1 MIIYGVDFSSAPTKQ
16 KPIVIA
22 ECRFD
27 SCNNYGLNQ
36 SSLLLRRFVC
46 IYSLNDFEVFL
57 SKSKFGVGGFDL
69 PFSMPKELI
78 EYFEW
83 PNEWENFVRYFCGK
97 SKSFLKDCFKSW
109 CEKRDFGKKFAYRLT
124 DLQAKSSPAMRW
136 VNPPVAWMM
145 HAGIH
150 RLINAGLIFPAH
162 DRNFKTKTEHKLIK
176 SMELKGIGYNKKLAL
191 EVYPA
196 LTARKVTNKSYKS
209 DEKVKNNCARIGNRK
224 DILKSLRYQKAGLS
238 LDLKISLHDQK
249 KVVEDF
255 RGDYLDAV
263 ICAMQAADA
272 IMDPFFRFPKSNN
285 YLEGWIVGSDD

>member
-1 MIIYGVDFSSAPTKQ
+1 
-16 KPIVIA
+16 
-22 ECRFD
+22 
-27 SCNNYGLNQ
+27 
-36 SSLLLRRFVC
+36 
-46 IYSLNDFEVFL
+46 
-57 SKSKFGVGGFDL
+57 
-69 PFSMPKELI
+69 
-78 EYFEW
+78 
-83 PNEWENFVRYFCGK
+83 
-97 SKSFLKDCFKSW
+97 
-109 CEKRDFGKKFAYRLT
+109 
-124 DLQAKSSPAMRW
+124 
-136 VNPPVAWMM
+136 M
-145 HAGIH
+145 HAGMH
-150 RLINAGLIFPAH
+150 RLISAGLIFPAH
-162 DRNFKTKTEHKLIK
+162 DRNFQTKTEHKLIK

-209 DEKVKNNCARIGNRK
+209 DEKVKNNSARIGNRK

-285 YLEGWIVGSDD
+285 YLEGWIVGGDD

>member
-22 ECRFD
+22 ECQFD
-27 SCNNYGLNQ
+27 SCNNRSSNQ
-36 SSLLLRRFVC
+36 SSLLLKRFVL
-46 IYSLNDFEVFL
+46 IYSLNDFESFL

-69 PFSMPKELI
+69 PFSMPEELI

-83 PNEWENFVRYFCGK
+83 PNEWETFVRYFCGQ
-97 SKSFLKDCFKSW
+97 SKPFLKECFKSW
-109 CEKRDFGKKFAYRLT
+109 CEKRDSGKKFAYRLT
-124 DLQAKSSPAMRW
+124 DIVSKSSPAMRW

-150 RLINAGLIFPAH
+150 RLIDAGLIFPAH
-162 DRNFKTKTEHKLIK
+162 DRRVQTKIEHKLIK
-176 SMELKGIGYNKKLAL
+176 SMELKGLVYKKKLAV

-196 LTARKVTNKSYKS
+196 LTVRKVTNKSYKS
-209 DEKVKNNCARIGNRK
+209 DEKVKNNSARIAKRR
-224 DILKSLRYQKAGLS
+224 DILKSLRYQTAGLS
-238 LDLKISLHDQK
+238 LDLKITLRDQK
-249 KVVEDF
+249 KVIEDF

-272 IMDPFFRFPKSNN
+272 SMDPFFKFPKSHN
-285 YLEGWIVGSDD
+285 YLEGWIVGGDD